1 MTTDAVTIL
10 VVDDDDAG
18 RYVKAHI
25 LASNGYEV
33 SEAGLGHTAIDQ
45 VAAAPP
51 DLVLLDVKLP
61 DIDGIE
67 VCQHIKAAFP
77 QVAVLQTSSALI
89 SAHDR
94 AAALNGGADS
104 YLIEP
109 IEPDE
114 LVAVVKAL
122 LRMHK
127 AEQELRQL
135 NESLEAQIAER
146 AGALGEANRLIEV
159 ERANRRRAEE
169 VLWHTQK
176 LEAVGQLT
184 GGVAHDFN
192 NLLTIITGNLDM
204 LQDVI
209 AGTRKLPRERQL
221 RLVDAAQNAVEHGA
235 QLTQQLLAF
244 ARRSVLDAE
253 TVDLNAVISG
263 SEDFLRRALNE
274 TISLEV
280 TYSPDLWPCFIDRV
294 QFEAA
299 ILNLVVNARD
309 AMLRGGELRIETG
322 NVEIS
327 DPGRGTGGCGGR
339 ELKPGSYVYVC
350 VSDNGVGMTAD
361 VVQRAFEPFF
371 TTKEVGQGTGLG
383 LSQVYGFVRQSG
395 GDVTIKSTPNAGTTF
410 ILYLP
415 RSKAERQDYDLGA
428 EPSVAPSFGNETIL
442 VVEDSAELL
451 EIVVTMI
458 WDLGYKVLVAANGV
472 EAIAL
477 LNGDTPIDLL
487 FSDVVMPHGINGAD
501 LASEARSID
510 KNLKVLLTSGY
521 PGTHGAEPA
530 SDDFPILAKP
540 YRRDDLAHML
550 RVALA
555 SPRCAR
561 LPTSSVCADTLS
573 GAHPLPRR

>member
-1 MTTDAVTIL
+1 MTADAVTIL

-18 RYVKAHI
+18 RYAKAHV
-25 LASNGYEV
+25 LANNGYEV
-33 SEAGLGHTAIDQ
+33 SEARLGHAAIDQ
-45 VAAAPP
+45 VTAAPP

-67 VCQHIKAAFP
+67 VCQRIKAAFP

-135 NESLEAQIAER
+135 NETLETQIAER

-176 LEAVGQLT
+176 LEAVGRLT
-184 GGVAHDFN
+184 GVVAHDFN

-221 RLVDAAQNAVEHGA
+221 RLVDAAQNAVEHGV

-253 TVDLNAVISG
+253 TVDLNAVISD

-274 TISLEV
+274 TISLELA
-280 TYSPDLWPCFIDRV
+280 YSPDLWPCLIDRV

-309 AMLRGGELRIETG
+309 AMPRGGELRIETG
-322 NVEIS
+322 NAEIR
-327 DPGRGTGGCGGR
+327 DPTGTGGCAGR
-339 ELKPGSYVYVC
+339 ELRPGHYVYVR

-383 LSQVYGFVRQSG
+383 LSQVYGFVTQSG
-395 GDVTIKSTPNAGTTF
+395 GDVTIKSTPDAGTTF

-415 RSKAERQDYDLGA
+415 RSKAERQDHDFGV
-428 EPSVAPSFGNETIL
+428 EPNAGPCFGNETIL
-442 VVEDSAELL
+442 VVEDNAEVL
-451 EIVVTMI
+451 EIAVTMI
-458 WDLGYKVLVAANGV
+458 RDLGYKVLVAANGV

-477 LNGDTPIDLL
+477 LNGSTPIDLL

-521 PGTHGAEPA
+521 PGTHGAEAA
-530 SDDFPILAKP
+530 SDDLPILAKP
-540 YRRDDLAHML
+540 YHRDDLARML
-550 RVALA
+550 RAALA
-555 SPRCAR
+555 SPRCTR
-561 LPTSSVCADTLS
+561 LPTSGVCADTS
-573 GAHPLPRR
+573 PDAD

>member
-1 MTTDAVTIL
+1 
-10 VVDDDDAG
+10 
-18 RYVKAHI
+18 
-25 LASNGYEV
+25 
-33 SEAGLGHTAIDQ
+33 
-45 VAAAPP
+45 
-51 DLVLLDVKLP
+51 VKLP

-127 AEQELRQL
+127 AEQELRRL
-135 NESLEAQIAER
+135 NETLEAQIAER

-159 ERANRRRAEE
+159 ERVNRRRAEE

-209 AGTRKLPRERQL
+209 AGTRKLPQERQL
-221 RLVDAAQNAVEHGA
+221 RLIDAAQNAVEHGT

-253 TVDLNAVISG
+253 TVNLNAVISG

-274 TISLEV
+274 TISLAV
-280 TYSPDLWPCFIDRV
+280 AYSPDLWPCFIDPV

-309 AMLRGGELRIETG
+309 AMPRGGELRIETG

-327 DPGRGTGGCGGR
+327 DPEGTGGYAGL
-339 ELKPGSYVYVC
+339 ELKPGSYVYVR
-350 VSDNGVGMTAD
+350 VSDNGAGMTAD

-383 LSQVYGFVRQSG
+383 LSQVYGFVTQSG
-395 GDVTIKSTPNAGTTF
+395 GDVTIKSAPDAGTTF
-410 ILYLP
+410 ILFLP
-415 RSKAERQDYDLGA
+415 RSMAKIQDHDLGV
-428 EPSVAPSFGNETIL
+428 EPNAGRCSGNETIL
-442 VVEDSAELL
+442 VVEDNAELL
-451 EIVVTMI
+451 EIAVTMI
-458 WDLGYKVLVAANGV
+458 GEPMGSK
-472 EAIAL
+472 
-477 LNGDTPIDLL
+477 
-487 FSDVVMPHGINGAD
+487 
-501 LASEARSID
+501 RSR
-510 KNLKVLLTSGY
+510 Y
-521 PGTHGAEPA
+521 
-530 SDDFPILAKP
+530 
-540 YRRDDLAHML
+540 
-550 RVALA
+550 
-555 SPRCAR
+555 
-561 LPTSSVCADTLS
+561 
-573 GAHPLPRR
+573 

>member
-1 MTTDAVTIL
+1 MTADAATIL

-25 LASNGYEV
+25 LASRGYKV
-33 SEAGLGHTAIDQ
+33 SEAGLGHAAIDQ

-89 SAHDR
+89 SALDR

-127 AEQELRQL
+127 AEQELRRL
-135 NESLEAQIAER
+135 NETLEAQIAER

-159 ERANRRRAEE
+159 ERANRLRAEE

-209 AGTRKLPRERQL
+209 AGTRNLPRERQL
-221 RLVDAAQNAVEHGA
+221 RLIEAAQNAVEHGA
-235 QLTQQLLAF
+235 RLTQQLLAF

-253 TVDLNAVISG
+253 TVDLNAVIFA

-274 TISLEV
+274 AISLEIA
-280 TYSPDLWPCFIDRV
+280 YSKNLWPCFIDPI

-309 AMLRGGELRIETG
+309 AMPRGGQLRIETG
-322 NVEIS
+322 NVEIRDS
-327 DPGRGTGGCGGR
+327 GGAGGDAGRG
-339 ELKPGSYVYVC
+339 LKSGSYVYVR

-361 VVQRAFEPFF
+361 VAERAFEPFF

-383 LSQVYGFVRQSG
+383 LSQVYGFVTQSG
-395 GDVTIKSTPNAGTTF
+395 GDVTIKSTPEAGTTF

-415 RSKAERQDYDLGA
+415 RSKEQRPNHNSDAQPNA
-428 EPSVAPSFGNETIL
+428 VPCFGTETIL
-442 VVEDSAELL
+442 VVEDNAELQ
-451 EIVVTMI
+451 EIAATMI
-458 WDLGYKVLVAANGV
+458 RDLGYRVLVAADGV

-477 LNGDTPIDLL
+477 LSGNTSIDLL
-487 FSDVVMPHGINGAD
+487 FSDIVMPHGVNGAD
-501 LASEARSID
+501 LASKARSID

-521 PGTHGAEPA
+521 PGMHGAEA
-530 SDDFPILAKP
+530 VSDDFPILAKP
-540 YRRDDLAHML
+540 YRRDDLARML
-550 RVALA
+550 RAALA

-561 LPTSSVCADTLS
+561 LPA
-573 GAHPLPRR
+573 

>member
-1 MTTDAVTIL
+1 MTADAVTIL

-33 SEAGLGHTAIDQ
+33 SEAAFGHTAIDQ
-45 VAAAPP
+45 VAASPP
-51 DLVLLDVKLP
+51 DLVLLDVQLP
-61 DIDGIE
+61 DINGIE

-77 QVAVLQTSSALI
+77 QVAVLQTSSALT

-135 NESLEAQIAER
+135 NETLEARIAER

-221 RLVDAAQNAVEHGA
+221 KLVAAAQNAVENGA
-235 QLTQQLLAF
+235 HLTQQLLAF

-274 TISLEV
+274 TITLEV
-280 TYSPDLWPCFIDRV
+280 AYSPDLWPCFIDRV

-309 AMLRGGELRIETG
+309 AMPRGGELRIATG

-327 DPGRGTGGCGGR
+327 DPGGAGGYAGR

-350 VSDNGVGMTAD
+350 VADNGVGMSAD

-383 LSQVYGFVRQSG
+383 LSQVYGFVTQSG
-395 GDVTIKSTPNAGTTF
+395 GNVTIKSAPDVGTTL

-415 RSKAERQDYDLGA
+415 RSKAERRDHDLGA
-428 EPSVAPSFGNETIL
+428 EPNAGPCFGNETIL
-442 VVEDSAELL
+442 VVEDNAELL
-451 EIVVTMI
+451 EIAVTMI
-458 WDLGYKVLVAANGV
+458 RDLGYKVLVAANGV

-477 LNGDTPIDLL
+477 LNGDKSIDLL
-487 FSDVVMPHGINGAD
+487 FSDVVMPHGINGPD
-501 LASEARSID
+501 LASQARSID

-521 PGTHGAEPA
+521 PGTNGAEAA
-530 SDDFPILAKP
+530 SNNFPILAKP
-540 YRRDDLAHML
+540 YRRDDLARML
-550 RVALA
+550 RAALA
-555 SPRCAR
+555 APRCTR
-561 LPTSSVCADTLS
+561 LPTSGDCADIPPGVS
-573 GAHPLPRR
+573 PLARR

>member
-1 MTTDAVTIL
+1 MTADAVTIL

-33 SEAGLGHTAIDQ
+33 SEAALGHTAIDQ
-45 VAAAPP
+45 MAAAPP

-94 AAALNGGADS
+94 AAALNSGADS

-135 NESLEAQIAER
+135 NETLEAQIAER

-159 ERANRRRAEE
+159 ERANRRQAEE

-204 LQDVI
+204 LRDVI

-280 TYSPDLWPCFIDRV
+280 AYSPDLWPCFIDRV
-294 QFEAA
+294 RFEAA

-309 AMLRGGELRIETG
+309 AMPRGGELRIETG

-327 DPGRGTGGCGGR
+327 DPGSTGGCAGR

-383 LSQVYGFVRQSG
+383 LSQVYGFVTQSG
-395 GDVTIKSTPNAGTTF
+395 GNVTIKSTPDVGTTF
-410 ILYLP
+410 NLYLP
-415 RSKAERQDYDLGA
+415 RSKAERRGHDLSA
-428 EPSVAPSFGNETIL
+428 EPNAGPCFGNETIL
-442 VVEDSAELL
+442 VVEDNAELL
-451 EIVVTMI
+451 EIAVTMI
-458 WDLGYKVLVAANGV
+458 RDLGYKVLVAANGV

-477 LNGDTPIDLL
+477 LNGGTPVDLL
-487 FSDVVMPHGINGAD
+487 FSDVVMPHGINGSD

-521 PGTHGAEPA
+521 PGTHGTQAA

-540 YRRDDLAHML
+540 YRRDDLARML
-550 RVALA
+550 RAALA
-555 SPRCAR
+555 SPRCTR
-561 LPTSSVCADTLS
+561 LPTSGDCADIPPDV
-573 GAHPLPRR
+573 HPLA

>member
-1 MTTDAVTIL
+1 
-10 VVDDDDAG
+10 
-18 RYVKAHI
+18 
-25 LASNGYEV
+25 
-33 SEAGLGHTAIDQ
+33 
-45 VAAAPP
+45 
-51 DLVLLDVKLP
+51 
-61 DIDGIE
+61 
-67 VCQHIKAAFP
+67 
-77 QVAVLQTSSALI
+77 
-89 SAHDR
+89 
-94 AAALNGGADS
+94 
-104 YLIEP
+104 
-109 IEPDE
+109 
-114 LVAVVKAL
+114 
-122 LRMHK
+122 MHK

-135 NESLEAQIAER
+135 NETLETQIAER

-176 LEAVGQLT
+176 LKAVGRLT

-221 RLVDAAQNAVEHGA
+221 SFDAAQNAVEHGV

-253 TVDLNAVISG
+253 MVDLNAVISD

-274 TISLEV
+274 TISLKV
-280 TYSPDLWPCFIDRV
+280 AYSPDLWPCFIDRV

-299 ILNLVVNARD
+299 ILNLIVNARD
-309 AMLRGGELRIETG
+309 AMPRGGELRIETG

-327 DPGRGTGGCGGR
+327 DPEGTGGGARR
-339 ELKPGSYVYVC
+339 ELRPGHYVYVR

-361 VVQRAFEPFF
+361 VVQRAFEPF

-383 LSQVYGFVRQSG
+383 LSQVYGFATQSG
-395 GDVTIKSTPNAGTTF
+395 GDVTIKSAPDAGTTF

-415 RSKAERQDYDLGA
+415 RSKAERQDHDLGGQ
-428 EPSVAPSFGNETIL
+428 PSAGPCFGNETIL
-442 VVEDSAELL
+442 VVEDNAELL

-458 WDLGYKVLVAANGV
+458 RDFGYKVLVAANGV

-477 LNGDTPIDLL
+477 LNGDTPVDLL

-521 PGTHGAEPA
+521 PGRHGAEAAP
-530 SDDFPILAKP
+530 DDFQ
-540 YRRDDLAHML
+540 
-550 RVALA
+550 
-555 SPRCAR
+555 S
-561 LPTSSVCADTLS
+561 
-573 GAHPLPRR
+573 

>member
-1 MTTDAVTIL
+1 MTADAVTIL

-33 SEAGLGHTAIDQ
+33 SEAGLGHAAIDQ

-94 AAALNGGADS
+94 AAALNGGADL

-135 NESLEAQIAER
+135 NETLEAQIAER

-176 LEAVGQLT
+176 LEAVGRLT

-274 TISLEV
+274 TISLKV
-280 TYSPDLWPCFIDRV
+280 AYSPDLWPCFIDRV

-309 AMLRGGELRIETG
+309 AMPRGGELRIETG

-327 DPGRGTGGCGGR
+327 DPGEVPAAVPGASLR
-339 ELKPGSYVYVC
+339 PGSLRLC
-350 VSDNGVGMTAD
+350 V
-361 VVQRAFEPFF
+361 
-371 TTKEVGQGTGLG
+371 
-383 LSQVYGFVRQSG
+383 
-395 GDVTIKSTPNAGTTF
+395 
-410 ILYLP
+410 
-415 RSKAERQDYDLGA
+415 
-428 EPSVAPSFGNETIL
+428 
-442 VVEDSAELL
+442 
-451 EIVVTMI
+451 
-458 WDLGYKVLVAANGV
+458 
-472 EAIAL
+472 
-477 LNGDTPIDLL
+477 
-487 FSDVVMPHGINGAD
+487 
-501 LASEARSID
+501 
-510 KNLKVLLTSGY
+510 
-521 PGTHGAEPA
+521 
-530 SDDFPILAKP
+530 
-540 YRRDDLAHML
+540 
-550 RVALA
+550 
-555 SPRCAR
+555 R
-561 LPTSSVCADTLS
+561 L
-573 GAHPLPRR
+573 

>member
-1 MTTDAVTIL
+1 MTADAVTIL

-33 SEAGLGHTAIDQ
+33 SEAAFGHTAIDQ
-45 VAAAPP
+45 VAASPP

-61 DIDGIE
+61 DINGIE

-135 NESLEAQIAER
+135 NETLEARIAER

-235 QLTQQLLAF
+235 HLTQQLLAF

-253 TVDLNAVISG
+253 TVDLNAVISD

-274 TISLEV
+274 AISLKV
-280 TYSPDLWPCFIDRV
+280 AYSPDLWPVSLTGSSSR
-294 QFEAA
+294 
-299 ILNLVVNARD
+299 
-309 AMLRGGELRIETG
+309 LR
-322 NVEIS
+322 
-327 DPGRGTGGCGGR
+327 C
-339 ELKPGSYVYVC
+339 
-350 VSDNGVGMTAD
+350 
-361 VVQRAFEPFF
+361 
-371 TTKEVGQGTGLG
+371 
-383 LSQVYGFVRQSG
+383 
-395 GDVTIKSTPNAGTTF
+395 
-410 ILYLP
+410 
-415 RSKAERQDYDLGA
+415 
-428 EPSVAPSFGNETIL
+428 
-442 VVEDSAELL
+442 
-451 EIVVTMI
+451 
-458 WDLGYKVLVAANGV
+458 
-472 EAIAL
+472 
-477 LNGDTPIDLL
+477 
-487 FSDVVMPHGINGAD
+487 
-501 LASEARSID
+501 
-510 KNLKVLLTSGY
+510 
-521 PGTHGAEPA
+521 
-530 SDDFPILAKP
+530 
-540 YRRDDLAHML
+540 
-550 RVALA
+550 
-555 SPRCAR
+555 
-561 LPTSSVCADTLS
+561 
-573 GAHPLPRR
+573 

>member
-1 MTTDAVTIL
+1 MTADAVTIL

-25 LASNGYEV
+25 LASRGYEV
-33 SEAGLGHTAIDQ
+33 SEARLGHAAIDQ

-67 VCQHIKAAFP
+67 VCRHIKTAFP
-77 QVAVLQTSSALI
+77 QIAVLQTSSALI

-94 AAALNGGADS
+94 AAALDDGADS

-135 NESLEAQIAER
+135 NETLEAQIAER
-146 AGALGEANRLIEV
+146 AEALGEANRLIEV

-209 AGTRKLPRERQL
+209 AGSRKLSRERQL
-221 RLVDAAQNAVEHGA
+221 RLVEAAQNAVEHGA

-253 TVDLNAVISG
+253 TVDLNAVISD

-274 TISLEV
+274 AISLKV
-280 TYSPDLWPCFIDRV
+280 AYSPDLWPCFIDRV

-309 AMLRGGELRIETG
+309 AMPRGGELRIETG
-322 NVEIS
+322 NVEIG
-327 DPGRGTGGCGGR
+327 DPGGGAGGCAGR
-339 ELKPGSYVYVC
+339 ELKPGCYVYVC
-350 VSDNGVGMTAD
+350 VSDNGVGKKAD

-383 LSQVYGFVRQSG
+383 LSQVYGFVTQSG
-395 GDVTIKSTPNAGTTF
+395 GAVTIKSTPNAGTIF

-415 RSKAERQDYDLGA
+415 RSTAERQDHNLGA
-428 EPSVAPSFGNETIL
+428 EPSAAPSFGNETIL
-442 VVEDSAELL
+442 VVEDNAELL

-458 WDLGYKVLVAANGV
+458 RDLGYKVLVAANGV

-510 KNLKVLLTSGY
+510 KNLRVLLTSGY

-530 SDDFPILAKP
+530 SDDFPKLTKP
-540 YRRDDLAHML
+540 YRRDDLARML
-550 RVALA
+550 RAALA
-555 SPRCAR
+555 SPR
-561 LPTSSVCADTLS
+561 
-573 GAHPLPRR
+573 

>member
-1 MTTDAVTIL
+1 MTADAVTIL
-10 VVDDDDAG
+10 VVDDDEAG

-25 LASNGYEV
+25 LASRGYEV
-33 SEAGLGHTAIDQ
+33 SEAGLGHAAIDQ
-45 VAAAPP
+45 VTAAPP

-127 AEQELRQL
+127 AEQELRRL
-135 NESLEAQIAER
+135 NETLEAQIAER

-159 ERANRRRAEE
+159 ERVNRRRAEE

-209 AGTRKLPRERQL
+209 AGTRKLPQERQL
-221 RLVDAAQNAVEHGA
+221 RLIDAAQNAVEHGT

-253 TVDLNAVISG
+253 TVNLNALISG

-274 TISLEV
+274 TISLAV
-280 TYSPDLWPCFIDRV
+280 AYSPDLWPCFIDPV

-309 AMLRGGELRIETG
+309 AMPRGGELRIETG

-327 DPGRGTGGCGGR
+327 DPEGTGGYAGL
-339 ELKPGSYVYVC
+339 ELKPGSYVYVR
-350 VSDNGVGMTAD
+350 VSDNGAGMTAD

-371 TTKEVGQGTGLG
+371 TTKEVRQGTGLG
-383 LSQVYGFVRQSG
+383 LSQVYGFVTQSG
-395 GDVTIKSTPNAGTTF
+395 GDVTIKSAPDAGTTF

-415 RSKAERQDYDLGA
+415 RSMAKSQDHNLAA
-428 EPSVAPSFGNETIL
+428 EPNAGRCSGNETIL
-442 VVEDSAELL
+442 VVEDNAELL
-451 EIVVTMI
+451 EIAVTMI
-458 WDLGYKVLVAANGV
+458 RDLGYRVLVAANGV

-477 LNGDTPIDLL
+477 LNGDTPVDLL

-501 LASEARSID
+501 LASQARSID

-521 PGTHGAEPA
+521 PGAHGADATA

-540 YRRDDLAHML
+540 YRRDDLARML
-550 RVALA
+550 RAVLA
-555 SPRCAR
+555 SPRRA
-561 LPTSSVCADTLS
+561 
-573 GAHPLPRR
+573 G